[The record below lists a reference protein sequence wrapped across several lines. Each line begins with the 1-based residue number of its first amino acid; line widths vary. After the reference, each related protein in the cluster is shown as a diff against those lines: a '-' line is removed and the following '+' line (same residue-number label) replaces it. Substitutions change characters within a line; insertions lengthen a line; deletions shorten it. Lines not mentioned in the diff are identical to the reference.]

1 MYDVDWA
8 DSLSREWVEQ
18 NVDLRSARLTDE
30 DPQFNP
36 RSTVKDKPAQWTGVE
51 GMWRMDW
58 QGQCAVLLNV
68 PVLIAEPGEREWEWA
83 INYPETRQYIEWFR
97 HGHMPPPVGLMR
109 NDAGKLTYLNR
120 RRWLA
125 ARAAGV
131 QSWLAWYWGPCHED
145 RFCIGKWWFPE
156 FSDHYPADY
165 RHRLSV
171 GMDPAKSMDKYVYG
185 RLVRAGIAA

>member
-36 RSTVKDKPAQWTGVE
+36 RSTVKDKSAQWNGIE

-58 QGQCAVLLNV
+58 QGVCAVLVRV
-68 PVLIAEPGEREWEWA
+68 PVLIAAPSEREWEYA

-97 HGHMPPPVGLMR
+97 AGYMAPPVSLMR
-109 NDAGKLTYLNR
+109 NNAGELTYMNR

-125 ARAAGV
+125 ARAAGLRC
-131 QSWLAWYWGPCHED
+131 WLACYWGLCH
-145 RFCIGKWWFPE
+145 
-156 FSDHYPADY
+156 
-165 RHRLSV
+165 
-171 GMDPAKSMDKYVYG
+171 
-185 RLVRAGIAA
+185 